1 MTTSALPLSD
11 LGEVRLPRVARTA
24 LILFMW
30 ILPFHSLVIA
40 LLFGYFGVSAE
51 TARAVAAWKE
61 IAIVVLVAW
70 VALRALSG
78 AGPRAE
84 IMAPDVAVTALIAI
98 AVLFALLENPLLF
111 ARIPGN
117 AELYGFRDSIFFML
131 LYYVGRSTPEV
142 AESDTILKHAYL
154 IALVVS
160 VIGVVERIFVSPEML
175 VVLGVASYM
184 NDFLGLSAY
193 TVGNE
198 WGLPQNYWSILG
210 GVSVRRA
217 GSVFL
222 HSQGFAVPFLFLMPA
237 STAWALN
244 RRGKHPWLT
253 RIGYAIIWAGLLV
266 TLTRMTT
273 IICLL
278 QVVMFYLI
286 FRRPEWSLGSI
297 VAAAAIGAATVIVV
311 PGLLHFVWETLSWQT
326 ASSSSHLKDW
336 GQGALAFF
344 ERPWGNGLGT
354 TDSAPLRSFRAP
366 LSADNMY
373 LTYAVQLGVAG
384 IAAFVAVLVTILS
397 VSWRVAWANVGD
409 TQRRV
414 AAVVALTT
422 IGIMINGVTS
432 FVFSSNLLAYLFFWQ
447 AGAMVTLAQRRRS
460 SRALDLAS

>member
-1 MTTSALPLSD
+1 MTASALPFPESA
-11 LGEVRLPRVARTA
+11 EVRLPGVARTA

-51 TARAVAAWKE
+51 VARAIAAWKE
-61 IAIVVLVAW
+61 IAVVSLVVW
-70 VALRALSG
+70 VALRALTSR
-78 AGPRAE
+78 GPRVE

-98 AVLFALLENPLLF
+98 AVLFALVENPVLL
-111 ARIPGN
+111 ARIPPG
-117 AELYGFRDSIFFML
+117 AELYGFRDAIFFML

-184 NDFLGLSAY
+184 NDFLGLTAY
-193 TVGNE
+193 TAGNE
-198 WGLPQNYWSILG
+198 WGLPLNYWSILG
-210 GVSVRRA
+210 GVAVRRS

-237 STAWALN
+237 ATAWALN

-253 RIGYAIIWAGLLV
+253 RIGYAIIWMGLLV

-273 IICLL
+273 VICVV

-286 FRRPEWSLGSI
+286 FRRPEWSLGSV
-297 VAAAAIGAATVIVV
+297 VAVGIIGAIAVIVV
-311 PGLLHFVWETLSWQT
+311 PGLLHFVWQTLSWQT
-326 ASSSSHLKDW
+326 ASSGSHLKDW
-336 GQGALAFF
+336 EQGALAFF

-354 TDSAPLRSFRAP
+354 TDAAPLRFFMEPR
-366 LSADNMY
+366 SADNMY

-384 IAAFVAVLVTILS
+384 IAAFVAALVSILA
-397 VSWRVAWANVGD
+397 VAWRIAWANVSD

-432 FVFSSNLLAYLFFWQ
+432 FVFSSNLLAYVFFWL
-447 AGAMVTLAQRRRS
+447 AGAMVTLAQRLRS
-460 SRALDLAS
+460 SGAVDLAS